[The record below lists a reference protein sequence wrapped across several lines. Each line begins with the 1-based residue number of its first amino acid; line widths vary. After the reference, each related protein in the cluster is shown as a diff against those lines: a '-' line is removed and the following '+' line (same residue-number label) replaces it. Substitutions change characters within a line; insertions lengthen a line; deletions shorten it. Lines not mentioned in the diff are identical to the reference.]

1 MEPSGQNIQLLI
13 ICDSLSGLLPGETGA
28 DKIIVAPNTLEF
40 RLDLRDILQ
49 PVRTGTN
56 VVVGQQGAGH
66 DAALGLGQ
74 FLISANLTKQS
85 W

>member
-49 PVRTGTN
+49 PVRTGGAT
-56 VVVGQQGAGH
+56 GQAAG
-66 DAALGLGQ
+66 L
-74 FLISANLTKQS
+74 
-85 W
+85 